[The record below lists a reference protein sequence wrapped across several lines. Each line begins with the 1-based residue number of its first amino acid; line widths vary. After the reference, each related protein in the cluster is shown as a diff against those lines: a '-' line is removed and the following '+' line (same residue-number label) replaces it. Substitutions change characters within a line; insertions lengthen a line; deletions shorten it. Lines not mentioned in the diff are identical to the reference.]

1 MKKGQNPKYEK
12 GYFQGAN
19 DKDGSFFIKVPSRIE
34 SKNIV
39 RKSKK
44 IKHKK

>member
-19 DKDGSFFIKVPSRIE
+19 SKDGSFWIKTPSRIE
-34 SKNIV
+34 SKNIA
-39 RKSKK
+39 RKSKTK
-44 IKHKK
+44 RKK